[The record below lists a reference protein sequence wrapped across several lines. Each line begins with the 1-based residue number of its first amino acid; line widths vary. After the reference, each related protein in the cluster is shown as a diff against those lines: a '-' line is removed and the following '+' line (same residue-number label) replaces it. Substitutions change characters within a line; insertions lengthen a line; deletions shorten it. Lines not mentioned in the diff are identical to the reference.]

1 MDATLAFFDEVYTKV
16 PAMYRQEDSSQVEQQ
31 KNKNQKKSKQEKAIS
46 LASLNE
52 KAQAKIAEIQRIN
65 REKS

>member
-16 PAMYRQEDSSQVEQQ
+16 PVMYRQEDSSQIEQQ
-31 KNKNQKKSKQEKAIS
+31 KKNQKKQNKEKGIS

>member
-16 PAMYRQEDSSQVEQQ
+16 PVMYRQEDSSQVEQQ
-31 KNKNQKKSKQEKAIS
+31 KNKNQKKSKQEKGIS

>member
-16 PAMYRQEDSSQVEQQ
+16 PVMYRQEDSSQVEQQ
-31 KNKNQKKSKQEKAIS
+31 KKNQKKQNKEKGIS